1 MPRNIGHTRVTFN
14 ASFGASPEHLAQA
27 LYSLPLTARVLTVDT
42 VTRGYSMCVDITY
55 YTQPPKKDTR
65 E

>member
-1 MPRNIGHTRVTFN
+1 MPRKIDHKRVTFN
-14 ASFGASPEHLAQA
+14 ASFGASHEHLAQA

-55 YTQPPKKDTR
+55 YTQPKRKAEDA
-65 E
+65 